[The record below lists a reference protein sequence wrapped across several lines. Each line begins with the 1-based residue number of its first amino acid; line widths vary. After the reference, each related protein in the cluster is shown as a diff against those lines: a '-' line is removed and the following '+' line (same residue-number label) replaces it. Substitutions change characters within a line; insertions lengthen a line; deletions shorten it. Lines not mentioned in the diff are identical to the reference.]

1 MMDPFEPRAAAL
13 NYWLWKFHVDDLAF
27 LVDVIVRQRTRTAEV
42 RVSLWL
48 GGVGRVIHAETAD
61 WSAGPSQVVA
71 GPTQLRPEASTGAAE
86 DVSWGLRWDDGATIV
101 TPLHGLMARLELFD
115 TSILAWPL
123 ARFDGWV
130 QVGDRRFEV
139 RDVPGAFYHY
149 WGRSLSSRWVWLSAT
164 SFEDEPGRRLEAI
177 VQIRTRLLGGPRY
190 PATVGYL
197 WSTDGERA
205 DLTVSTVN
213 GLIRSRALPGGI
225 AIDSVRLGGPRH
237 RVVATWGTVLPN
249 DIGEGIVQTM
259 HADAAIDGHRAAPA
273 TVGLETRAWPSA
285 DAVAAMPALRAWS
298 VSEDEFRAAVSGD
311 R

>member
-1 MMDPFEPRAAAL
+1 MDPFAPRATAL
-13 NYWLWKFHVDDLAF
+13 DYWFWKFHVDDLAV
-27 LVDVIVRQRTRTAEV
+27 LVDVILRRQTGTAEV

-61 WSAGPSQVVA
+61 WSAGPGEVTA
-71 GPTQLRPEASTGAAE
+71 GPTRLRPGASSGTAE
-86 DVSWGLRWDDGATIV
+86 EVSWNLRWDDGATIV
-101 TPLHGLMARLELFD
+101 TPLHGLLARLEPFD

-130 QVGDRRFEV
+130 KVGDVRFEV
-139 RDVPGAFYHY
+139 HDVPGAFYHY

-164 SFEDEPGRRLEAI
+164 SFEGEPDRRLEGI
-177 VQIRTRLLGGPRY
+177 VQIRTRFLGGPRY
-190 PATVGYL
+190 PATLGYL

-213 GLIRSRALPGGI
+213 GLIRTHAVPGGI
-225 AIDSVRLGGPRH
+225 AIETVRLGGPRH

-259 HADAAIDGHRAAPA
+259 HADAVIDGHRATPA

-285 DAVAAMPALRAWS
+285 AVVAAMPAT
-298 VSEDEFRAAVSGD
+298 SG
-311 R
+311 

>member
-1 MMDPFEPRAAAL
+1 MDPFAPRAAAL
-13 NYWLWKFHVDDLAF
+13 DYWFWKFHVGDLAL
-27 LVDVIVRQRTRTAEV
+27 LVDVILRRRTGIAEV

-61 WSAGPSQVVA
+61 WSAGPGQIDVGS
-71 GPTQLRPEASTGAAE
+71 TQLRPGASHGVAE
-86 DVSWGLRWDDGATIV
+86 DVSWDLRWDDGATIV
-101 TPLHGLMARLELFD
+101 TPLHGLMARLEPFD

-130 QVGDRRFEV
+130 NVGDRRFEV
-139 RDVPGAFYHY
+139 RDVPGTFYHY

-164 SFEDEPGRRLEAI
+164 SFEGEPDQRLEGI

-190 PATVGYL
+190 PVTLGYL

-213 GLIRSRALPGGI
+213 GLIRTRAVPGGI
-225 AIDSVRLGGPRH
+225 AIETVRLGGPRH
-237 RVVATWGTVLPN
+237 RVEATWGTVVPN

-259 HADAAIDGHRAAPA
+259 HADAVIDGHRATPA

-285 DAVAAMPALRAWS
+285 AAVAEMPAT
-298 VSEDEFRAAVSGD
+298 SG
-311 R
+311 

>member
-1 MMDPFEPRAAAL
+1 MDPFAPRATAL
-13 NYWLWKFHVDDLAF
+13 DYWFWKFHVDDLAF
-27 LVDVIVRQRTRTAEV
+27 LVDVIVRRRPGTAEV

-48 GGVGRVIHAETAD
+48 GGVGRVIHAETTD
-61 WSAGPSQVVA
+61 WSAAPGEVSA
-71 GPTQLRPEASTGAAE
+71 GPTQLRPGVSTGATE
-86 DVSWGLRWDDGATIV
+86 DVSWDLRWDDGSTIV
-101 TPLHGLMARLELFD
+101 TPLPGPVTRLGLFD
-115 TSILAWPL
+115 TSILGWPL

-164 SFEDEPGRRLEAI
+164 SFEGEPDRRLEGV
-177 VQIRTRLLGGPRY
+177 VQIRTRLLGGPPY
-190 PATVGYL
+190 PVTLGYL

-205 DLTVSTVN
+205 DLTVSTIN
-213 GLIRSRALPGGI
+213 GLIRCRPLPGGI

-237 RVVATWGTVLPN
+237 RVEATWGSVLPN

-259 HADAAIDGHRAAPA
+259 HADTVIDGHHATPA

-285 DAVAAMPALRAWS
+285 DAVAAMPA
-298 VSEDEFRAAVSGD
+298 VSG
-311 R
+311 